1 MKYVLGIAII
11 VVLWSVARNWQQVQR
26 LKARQAQANA
36 IDERF
41 AQAKAN
47 LDIAYANDKFSAEE
61 YRRRV
66 QALQGQWQKEHKQIN
81 NL

>member
-1 MKYVLGIAII
+1 MKYIVGIAMIA
-11 VVLWSVARNWQQVQR
+11 VLWALARNWQQVQR
-26 LKARQAQANA
+26 TKARLARQNA

-47 LDIAYANDKFSAEE
+47 LDIAFANDKFSAGE

-66 QALQGQWQKEHKQIN
+66 RALEAQWQQERG
-81 NL
+81 LWE